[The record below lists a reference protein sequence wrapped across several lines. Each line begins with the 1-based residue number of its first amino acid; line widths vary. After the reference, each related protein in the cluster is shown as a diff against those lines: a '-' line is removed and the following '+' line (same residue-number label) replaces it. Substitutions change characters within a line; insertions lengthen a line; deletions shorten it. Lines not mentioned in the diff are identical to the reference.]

1 MSNVFEN
8 AILGHVSG
16 KPFSHKA
23 VKEWLPVEDFVT
35 AIEEISQWEVIQ
47 RHLFLTCKNWLQV

>member
-1 MSNVFEN
+1 MSSVFEN

-23 VKEWLPVEDFVT
+23 GKGLLPVEDFIT
-35 AIEEISQWEVIQ
+35 AVEEISQLEG
-47 RHLFLTCKNWLQV
+47 N